1 MNSTRDYFLATEC
14 VYVQLTGQHSSEV
27 SGT

>member
-1 MNSTRDYFLATEC
+1 MNSNRDCFLSTEC
-14 VYVQLTGQHSSEV
+14 VYVGLTGQHSSEV

>member
-1 MNSTRDYFLATEC
+1 LSKEC
-14 VYVQLTGQHSSEV
+14 VYVGVNGQHSSEV